1 MKATQHV
8 RHERSLAMSKTKV
21 KKPTKANGSVHDFA
35 EAAECLKTL
44 AHPVRLRMVQLLLH
58 GRYTV
63 GEIAEDC
70 EVPDNV
76 ASENLRLLQR
86 CGFLNSEREGRKVY
100 YQIVEPHLAG
110 LMNCI
115 EGRFLATGARG

>member
-1 MKATQHV
+1 MTTSKPIKKAKKQ
-8 RHERSLAMSKTKV
+8 TK
-21 KKPTKANGSVHDFA
+21 PPGSVRDFA
-35 EAAECLKTL
+35 DAAECLKTL

-58 GRYTV
+58 GRFTV

-86 CGFLNSEREGRKVY
+86 CGFLVSEREGRKVF
-100 YQIVEPHLAG
+100 YQIAEPHLAG

-115 EGRFLATGARG
+115 EGRFLKTGSASG